1 MGSIFPEQTAAA
13 FLLCL
18 GSYRSP
24 ISTSPSLSHWYSF
37 SYHFSL
43 SPLTFLPPSLLPIH
57 QLPVGEYH
65 SHNPEFKAA
74 AEKRNTHLCCT
85 CWWAPGQHWGWGWLR
100 GYWNGNWAPGGTLLL
115 APHYCP
121 PHPLHWS
128 AQHWSI
134 HTAKRADTTDIR
146 HTDMLTKA
154 RKNKRQN
161 SYCTHTTIITIFMFI
176 FKICSGGNNYF
187 IHCWIC
193 KFVHKVMK
201 SLEVLW

>member
-1 MGSIFPEQTAAA
+1 MGSIFPEQTAAAA

-154 RKNKRQN
+154 RKNKDKTVTAHTRQ
-161 SYCTHTTIITIFMFI
+161 
-176 FKICSGGNNYF
+176 
-187 IHCWIC
+187 
-193 KFVHKVMK
+193 
-201 SLEVLW
+201 